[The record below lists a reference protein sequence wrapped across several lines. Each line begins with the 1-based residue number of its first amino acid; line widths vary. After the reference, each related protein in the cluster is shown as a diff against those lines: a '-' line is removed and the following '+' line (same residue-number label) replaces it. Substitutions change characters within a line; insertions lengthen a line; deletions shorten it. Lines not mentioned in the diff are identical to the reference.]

1 MNRHENRI
9 SSRVM
14 QRLLLGAGMLL
25 AMPACLM
32 FSDRAGVPVTAAMAE
47 RIHVGNTTRD
57 EVLAIVGAPTGT
69 YDTDLLATVTRS
81 GQTFEAPSALQAIHP
96 DIYTWQQIDVRA
108 QVAFFP
114 VLFAWST
121 ARITSRTLMVIF
133 DEHGI
138 VSDKAYREDKR

>member
-1 MNRHENRI
+1 
-9 SSRVM
+9 M
-14 QRLLLGAGMLL
+14 QRLLLGAGL
-25 AMPACLM
+25 ALALPACLT

-47 RIHVGNTTRD
+47 RIHVGSTTRD
-57 EVLAIVGAPTGT
+57 EVLVIVGAPTGT
-69 YDTDLLATVTRS
+69 YDTNLLATVTRS
-81 GQTFEAPSALQAIHP
+81 GQKFEAPSALQPIHP

-138 VSDKAYREDKR
+138 VSDKAYREDQR